1 MIIENLTHNRLAA
14 LEFANISPAP
24 LISELLKSWAIV
36 QDNDINLGLLKSLIV
51 SYAELEKK
59 VSRLNQDLA
68 EKQAYLDES
77 LSAAAEI
84 QKTFLPKKSPDIKGI
99 EFAWHY
105 RPSEHIAGDIFNL
118 FRLDE
123 NHIGAY
129 MVDVSGHGVP
139 SALVSVSVFQRL
151 LPQSGLVKKSLN
163 GSGSSYEIITPK
175 AVISALDHEYPTE
188 RFDKFFTIIY
198 LVLNTKTGN
207 LIYCNAAHPPPILI
221 RANGDLDL
229 LDKGGTIIGMEGL
242 VPFEEENTILLPG
255 DKLLLYTDGLI
266 EHRGKQGEF
275 FGFDRLYA
283 LVDELK
289 GLSIKEIVTNLY
301 DALMAFGDESLPA
314 DDISLMGICYQ
325 SDRFSGSG
333 R

>member
-1 MIIENLTHNRLAA
+1 MVIENLTHDRLTA
-14 LEFANISPAP
+14 LEFAGITPEP
-24 LISELLKSWAIV
+24 VILELLNSWAMA
-36 QDNDINLGLLKSLIV
+36 QDNDINLDLLKSLIV
-51 SYAELEKK
+51 RYAELEKK

-68 EKQAYLDES
+68 EKQANLDES

-84 QKTFLPKKSPDIKGI
+84 QKNFLPKNLPDIKGI

-105 RPSEHIAGDIFNL
+105 KPSKYIAGDIFNL

-123 NHIGAY
+123 NHLGAY

-139 SALVSVSVFQRL
+139 SALVSISVFQRL
-151 LPQSGLVKKSLN
+151 LPQSGLVKKSQ
-163 GSGSSYEIITPK
+163 SGSSYEIITPK
-175 AVISALDHEYPTE
+175 AVINALDHEYPTE

-207 LIYCNAAHPPPILI
+207 LIYCNAAHPPQILI

-229 LDKGGTIIGMEGL
+229 LDKGGSIIGMEGL
-242 VPFEEENTILLPG
+242 VPFEQENKILRSG

-266 EHRGKQGEF
+266 EHRGRQGEF
-275 FGFDRLYA
+275 FGFDRLLA

-289 GLSIKEIVTNLY
+289 KLPVKEMLANLY
-301 DALMAFGDESLPA
+301 DALMAFGDGSLPA
-314 DDISLMGICYQ
+314 DDISLMGICYK
-325 SDRFSGSG
+325 SDCFSGNG

>member
-1 MIIENLTHNRLAA
+1 MGIENSTHNRLSA
-14 LEFANISPAP
+14 LEFADIIPAP
-24 LISELLKSWAIV
+24 LILELLNSWSTA
-36 QDNDINLGLLKSLIV
+36 QDSDINLNLLKSLIV
-51 SYAELEKK
+51 RYANLEKK
-59 VSRLNQDLA
+59 VSRLNEDLV

-84 QKTFLPKKSPDIKGI
+84 QKNFLPQNLPDIKGI

-105 RPSEHIAGDIFNL
+105 KPSEHIAGDIFNL

-123 NHIGAY
+123 NHLGAY

-139 SALVSVSVFQRL
+139 SALVSISVFQRL
-151 LPQSGLVKKSLN
+151 LPQSGLVKTSHSD
-163 GSGSSYEIITPK
+163 GSYEIITPK
-175 AVISALDHEYPTE
+175 AVINALDHEYPTE

-207 LIYCNAAHPPPILI
+207 MIYCNAAHPPQILI
-221 RANGDLDL
+221 RANGDLAL

-242 VPFEEENTILLPG
+242 VPFEQENKILEPG

-275 FGFDRLYA
+275 FGFDRLLA
-283 LVDELK
+283 LVDEFK
-289 GLSIKEIVTNLY
+289 ELSIKQILANIY
-301 DALMAFGDESLPA
+301 DALMAFGDKRLSA
-314 DDISLMGICYQ
+314 DDISLMGICYK
-325 SDRFSGSG
+325 SDRFLANG

>member
-1 MIIENLTHNRLAA
+1 MVIENLTHKKLAA
-14 LEFANISPAP
+14 LDFADSCPAP
-24 LISELLKSWAIV
+24 LILEFLNSWAIA
-36 QDNDINLGLLKSLIV
+36 QDNDINLDLLKSLIV
-51 SYAELEKK
+51 RYAELEKK

-68 EKQAYLDES
+68 EKQARLDEN

-84 QKTFLPKKSPDIKGI
+84 QKNFLPQNLPDIKGI
-99 EFAWHY
+99 ELAWHY
-105 RPSEHIAGDIFNL
+105 KPSEHIAGDIFNL

-123 NHIGAY
+123 NHLGAY

-139 SALVSVSVFQRL
+139 SALVSISVFQRL
-151 LPQSGLVKKSLN
+151 LPQSGVVKTSQSAN
-163 GSGSSYEIITPK
+163 SYEIVTPK
-175 AVISALDHEYPTE
+175 AVVSVLDHEYPME
-188 RFDKFFTIIY
+188 RFDKFFTMIY

-207 LIYCNAAHPPPILI
+207 LIYCNAAHPPQILI

-242 VPFEEENTILLPG
+242 VPFEEENKVLLPG

-266 EHRGKQGEF
+266 EHRNKQGEF

-289 GLSIKEIVTNLY
+289 GLSIKKILANLY

-325 SDRFSGSG
+325 SDRFSENG